1 MGKDYEPVPPIN
13 DARIKQISKSL
24 EDCNSVL
31 SPHFYE
37 IFKAHLKK
45 KVSPRIIE
53 YKAVTKDH
61 YQKLLNEL
69 ENDYGQKIVFTKF
82 PENDRNEE
90 LAAYF
95 TIYLQLVVISSVP
108 HIDAVLD
115 FYRLKK
121 RSMSSDPNY
130 HYHANLLF
138 SLRDRVLKV
147 KNDALS
153 NVKDRKELAELKN
166 KKPTEKT
173 PEKDYGAVPPESFF
187 SEKDGEELERLL
199 EKLVHTDCFLFGL
212 DKIGVRYKK
221 GSRGT
226 NTEILRSSKKYYYAL
241 YTLFKTLNFTNADS
255 AKHTQTCLQSIYNRI
270 IKKYTVIHPE
280 NSLVYKASTILQN
293 IKEDRDFNIDFK
305 SAPIE
310 LLIPQI

>member
-1 MGKDYEPVPPIN
+1 MKKDYDPEPPLN
-13 DARIKQISKSL
+13 DARIEQISKSL
-24 EDCNSVL
+24 EDCKSSL

-37 IFKAHLKK
+37 IFKAHFSKK
-45 KVSPRIIE
+45 TIPRIIE
-53 YKAVTKDH
+53 YKTVTEDH
-61 YQKLLNEL
+61 YKKLLNEL
-69 ENDYGQKIVFTKF
+69 EHVYGKNIAFKNF
-82 PENDRNEE
+82 SENDQHEE

-95 TIYLQLVVISSVP
+95 TRYLQLIVMSSVP

-121 RSMSSDPNY
+121 RSMSSDSNY

-138 SLRDRVLKV
+138 SLRDRILKV

-166 KKPTEKT
+166 KKPTEKI
-173 PEKDYGAVPPESFF
+173 PEQDYGAVPPESFF

-199 EKLVHTDCFLFGL
+199 EKLVHTDCFLFGH

-241 YTLFKTLNFTNADS
+241 YTLFKALNFTNADS
-255 AKHTQTCLQSIYNRI
+255 AQHTQTCLQSIYNRI
-270 IKKYTVIHPE
+270 IKKYSAITPE
-280 NSLVYKASTILQN
+280 SSMVYKATTILQN